1 MKNMKM
7 IHRFIFISVF
17 IIPVFSLVYSD
28 EQLETQK
35 KQQQAT
41 SPKERKIKQVIT
53 KPDKF
58 IPSEKKDA
66 DSSVSFPVDI

>member
-1 MKNMKM
+1 MKDMKVM
-7 IHRFIFISVF
+7 LSLIFFCIF

-28 EQLETQK
+28 EQQETQK

-41 SPKERKIKQVIT
+41 SSKERKIKQSIK
-53 KPDKF
+53 KPVKF
-58 IPSEKKDA
+58 IPSEKINA